1 MLNDVC
7 GAGAVQCFAF
17 SLFPSATSVAATF
30 PIRGRSSAAGG
41 SLSVGAAQTLHREA
55 ESRTALPRCLPHQL
69 RPPAAG
75 GPHPSR
81 CSAKAQHRATFPKGK
96 AKHCHYHCTTPL
108 QKCAATG
115 VTPVHLYLTK
125 KRLRFAEA
133 LLFALYL
140 RSQSWWR
147 RRFRRPHRHGM
158 YRNLFRYIR
167 RSRVRRRF
175 PAERL
180 RARPCRWAGGR
191 SSR

>member
-1 MLNDVC
+1 MSTGDLLNDVC

-30 PIRGRSSAAGG
+30 PVRGRSSAAGG
-41 SLSVGAAQTLHREA
+41 SLSVGAAQTLHRGA

-115 VTPVHLYLTK
+115 VTPVHLCLTK
-125 KRLRFAEA
+125 KASPQSGGAFVRIV
-133 LLFALYL
+133 
-140 RSQSWWR
+140 SQVTILVAASV
-147 RRFRRPHRHGM
+147 P
-158 YRNLFRYIR
+158 
-167 RSRVRRRF
+167 
-175 PAERL
+175 
-180 RARPCRWAGGR
+180 
-191 SSR
+191 SSS